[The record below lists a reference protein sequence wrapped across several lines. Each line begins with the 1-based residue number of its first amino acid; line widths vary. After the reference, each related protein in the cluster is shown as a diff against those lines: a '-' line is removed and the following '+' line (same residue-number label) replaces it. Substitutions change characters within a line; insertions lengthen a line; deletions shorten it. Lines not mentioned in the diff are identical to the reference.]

1 VPTGDSLAQS
11 MEKAKKR
18 YSSLFRLPSDRK
30 VLLLLA
36 FVSIAG
42 GLLSTITLISS
53 AMGIVNGLLL
63 GLSVFLAGLT
73 ADYIIHTVILTK
85 DTIYNLRRTMA
96 LSLFSW
102 GLWLLFILVGMVFTL
117 LLGFQNWWLRLCL
130 LGFSAVLILRLVVF
144 SSTSEMSRSR
154 IFAASFLEPIL
165 CVIPFLTL
173 WSMTG
178 NAITLYLLL
187 FILLAVAV
195 GVASTYAFLYP
206 IDLIGKRTL
215 GMRSLSLFRAF
226 VSNWVL
232 NLNAPFEQLLEELGE
247 KRNVATSLLKFS
259 SFKSNT
265 VMVVPSVHPG
275 PFKNIGSSLLPS
287 LLKAALEKDLNYTAC
302 VPHGLL
308 GHEFDLASQQQNQR
322 IIDHVVAT
330 ALDLEVSETTASQFL
345 KVTNGLATACCQV
358 FGKSALV
365 SFTLAPKTI
374 EDLPQEVGLF
384 VREEAERNGLDL
396 CAVVNAHNSMD
407 GEVEMQESMASLKD
421 VARVCLKKAVS
432 LKQLPFEVGA
442 ATVLPKEF
450 SLEDGMGT
458 GGITVIV
465 VKSGEQKSAYVVADG
480 NNMISGLREEILTSL
495 GTLGVNDGEVF
506 TTDTHSVSALI
517 LGGQGYHPVG
527 EAMDRKKLVDYIKET
542 TLAAIANLEPTRA
555 SCQSVTVTDVTV
567 LGEKQLETLCLL
579 IDRSLKTAKRIVAPV
594 FLTAGLV
601 LMSFLL
607 FL

>member
-1 VPTGDSLAQS
+1 

>member
-11 MEKAKKR
+11 MDKAKKR

-53 AMGIVNGLLL
+53 AVGIVNGLLL

-73 ADYIIHTVILTK
+73 ADCIIYTLILTK

-102 GLWLLFILVGMVFTL
+102 GLWLLFILIGMVFTFS
-117 LLGFQNWWLRLCL
+117 LGFQNWWLRFCL
-130 LGFSAVLILRLVVF
+130 LGFSAVLILRLLVF
-144 SSTSEMSRSR
+144 SSTSEMGRSR
-154 IFAASFLEPIL
+154 IFAASFLEPFF
-165 CVIPFLTL
+165 CVAPFLTL
-173 WSMTG
+173 WFITG
-178 NAITLYLLL
+178 NSITLYLLL
-187 FILLAVAV
+187 FIIFAVAV
-195 GVASTYAFLYP
+195 GIASTYAFLYP
-206 IDLIGKRTL
+206 IDRIGKRTL

-226 VSNWVL
+226 VADWVL
-232 NLNAPFEQLLEELGE
+232 NLNEPFEQLLEELGE
-247 KRNVATSLLKFS
+247 KRNVETSLVKFS
-259 SFKSNT
+259 SSKSKA

-287 LLKAALEKDLNYTAC
+287 LLKAALEKDLNCTAC

-322 IIDHVVAT
+322 IVDHVVAT
-330 ALDLEVSETTASQFL
+330 ARDLEVSETVVSPFI

-358 FGKSALV
+358 FGNSALI

-396 CAVVNAHNSMD
+396 CTVVNAHNSID
-407 GEVEMQESMASLKD
+407 GEAEMQGSMDSLKD
-421 VARVCLKKAVS
+421 VASKCLKKAVS
-432 LKQLPFEVGA
+432 LKKLPFEAGA

-465 VKSGEQKSAYVVADG
+465 IKSGEQKSAYVVIDG
-480 NNMISGLREEILTSL
+480 NNMISGLREEVLTSL
-495 GTLGVNDGEVF
+495 NALGINEGEIF
-506 TTDTHSVSALI
+506 TSDTHSVSALI
-517 LGGQGYHPVG
+517 LGEQGYHPVG
-527 EAMDRKKLVDYIKET
+527 EAMDRKKLIDYIKEA
-542 TLAAIANLEPTRA
+542 TLTAIANLEPARV
-555 SCQSVTVTDVTV
+555 SSQSVTVTDVTV

-579 IDRSLKTAKRIVAPV
+579 IDRSLETAKRIVAPV